1 MPSLSAGRRYAEAAF
16 ELAERDGTVDAWR
29 KDLTAACE
37 LAQDERVARAIDSP
51 AVTFVHRRKAV
62 EALLGSRI
70 SRPALNLALVLAQ
83 RGRFSLLPQV
93 SSEFDELVRRSRGI
107 VAATVT
113 TPVPLG
119 DKDLAAVRARV
130 ERLAGAKVELE
141 AATDPTLLGGLCLR
155 IGDWQIDASVS
166 TRLERLRK
174 ELVQGTS

>member
-1 MPSLSAGRRYAEAAF
+1 MLRLAAGRRYAEAAF

-29 KDLTAACE
+29 KDLSAACE

-51 AVTFVHRRKAV
+51 AVGFVHRRKAV
-62 EALLGSRI
+62 EALLGSHV
-70 SRPALNLALVLAQ
+70 SHMALNLALVLAR

-93 SSEFDELVRRSRGI
+93 SAEFDELVRRSRGI

-113 TPVPLG
+113 TPAPLG
-119 DKDLAAVRARV
+119 AKDLAAVRAHV

-141 AATDPTLLGGLCLR
+141 ATTDPTLLGGLCVR

-166 TRLERLRK
+166 TRLARLRK
-174 ELVQGTS
+174 ELIQGTS